1 MAKWKEVRNATYTSR
16 EVPFWGDC
24 PRYEK
29 SATLMMHLGGKQ
41 IGKTD
46 LQPTFSVV
54 NFNCSLLE
62 GNNQKSASCKLD
74 CPLKQKYLESHDF

>member
-16 EVPFWGDC
+16 KVPFWGDC

-29 SATLMMHLGGKQ
+29 PATLTMYLDGKQ

-46 LQPTFSVV
+46 LQPTFCCVDFS
-54 NFNCSLLE
+54 CSLLE
-62 GNNQKSASCKLD
+62 DDNKKSVSCKLD
-74 CPLKQKYLESHDF
+74 CPLKKKYVESHDF